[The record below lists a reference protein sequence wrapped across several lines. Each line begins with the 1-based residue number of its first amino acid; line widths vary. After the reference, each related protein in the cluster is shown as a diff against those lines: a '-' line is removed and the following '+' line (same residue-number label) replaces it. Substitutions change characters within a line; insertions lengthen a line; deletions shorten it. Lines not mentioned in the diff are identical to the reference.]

1 MKARHLLA
9 TCLLSTSLV
18 TLPALAAPRHH
29 AQDAKPSSLDGKPAV
44 EHKTFPLDQIIPASV
59 HDAWMLSGKNEAVFF
74 DIVEQ
79 LSDVAEQKRNLALP
93 DNAASGRRMGNFIKM
108 KAKADPNQLLYVIV
122 DQAVRMVGVKP
133 GSPGAEKPGK

>member
-1 MKARHLLA
+1 MKVRHVLA
-9 TCLLSTSLV
+9 TCLLTTSLI
-18 TLPALAAPRHH
+18 TFPAFAAPRAHM
-29 AQDAKPSSLDGKPAV
+29 QDAKPSSLDGKPAV
-44 EHKTFPLDQIIPASV
+44 EHKTFPLDQIITASV
-59 HDAWMLSGKNEAVFF
+59 HDAWMLSGKNESVFF

-93 DNAASGRRMGNFIKM
+93 DSQASGRRMGNFIKM